1 MFNENFPDDKLIHL
15 DPHYCQEVVDVWSP
29 DFPLTTFHCRS
40 PRKLAINKIDPSCC
54 IGFYCRTR
62 EDFLNLIETVQPV
75 SFYV

>member
-1 MFNENFPDDKLIHL
+1 M
-15 DPHYCQEVVDVWSP
+15 VDVWSP

-54 IGFYCRTR
+54 IGFYCRTK

-75 SFYV
+75 SWFAMRLINLDDVLKFMKP